1 MCESTTRQSRSID
14 AVLGG
19 RYAWHF
25 YNRILYLTVPLPLCQ
40 PAPPHRPAPSQPLP
54 LLLSLPTHLHHDAK
68 ELDLSLDGLLFLAFR
83 VMNRDHQE
91 KLARVN
97 AWLRSTFDGD
107 RVPAFQATE
116 ANVER
121 LYALCSACEQVFVAS
136 ICVSAQF
143 FCNQCRFPV
152 IVAHRPMQRDAELGI
167 VTESALQ
174 MQQEY
179 SAKASAITSELGFAG
194 IDIESLPANVAD
206 NVNCLVSFAA
216 SLGCEDCN
224 EATLCCALEELE
236 QRRVNVEDSLAAE
249 RNRQQAIRDCTNDVS
264 IRLQAFGACAVPLTG
279 LTRSWLVVRGR
290 EAAATGAA
298 GTAADCSCGG
308 TEADVATPSEPAART
323 CAG

>member
-1 MCESTTRQSRSID
+1 MDSNISVIFKQGFFAPTMPPPPPPPQCLHSAAFLS
-14 AVLGG
+14 AVL
-19 RYAWHF
+19 
-25 YNRILYLTVPLPLCQ
+25 L
-40 PAPPHRPAPSQPLP
+40 
-54 LLLSLPTHLHHDAK
+54 HDAK
-68 ELDLSLDGLLFLAFR
+68 ELDLSLDGLPFLAFR
-83 VMNRDHQE
+83 VMNRDYQE

-264 IRLQAFGACAVPLTG
+264 IRLQEVRRVVEG
-279 LTRSWLVVRGR
+279 LASDTEIMESSAALNAPMTSQMEEKCRDYTHRLINLKSQLASVFWQTLLCSSLCQRVECLPFAGRSP
-290 EAAATGAA
+290 T
-298 GTAADCSCGG
+298 
-308 TEADVATPSEPAART
+308 
-323 CAG
+323 